1 CWFMVEC
8 KESILT
14 SNRKFL
20 WLLTFYQ
27 TGPNGLFIFYQ
38 VFNLILQSAIII
50 FLILGGFEGVVN
62 GIILGQFPNLV
73 DASSNKLILFLIQ
86 SSGIFCIVYT
96 ALVLKNIL
104 LNYARKIL
112 RVSLKKLCF

>member
-1 CWFMVEC
+1 MKINFKWII
-8 KESILT
+8 KNLPI
-14 SNRKFL
+14 
-20 WLLTFYQ
+20 WLI
-27 TGPNGLFIFYQ
+27 GL
-38 VFNLILQSAIII
+38 III

-112 RVSLKKLCF
+112 RVSLKKNMLLSSFSNHQETEKRFESN

>member
-1 CWFMVEC
+1 MKINFKWII
-8 KESILT
+8 KNLPI
-14 SNRKFL
+14 
-20 WLLTFYQ
+20 WLI
-27 TGPNGLFIFYQ
+27 GL
-38 VFNLILQSAIII
+38 III

-96 ALVLKNIL
+96 ALVLK
-104 LNYARKIL
+104 KIMHG
-112 RVSLKKLCF
+112 KF